1 MEATPMPTEPI
12 FDLRHQLEQ
21 IKAGF
26 LAQARPEVIAVMQQA
41 ADELKTSGAMEKVLR
56 TGDQA
61 PDFTLPNAV
70 GKTYR
75 LSDGLSLGPVVATF
89 YRGAW

>member
-1 MEATPMPTEPI
+1 MQTEPV

-41 ADELKTSGAMEKVLR
+41 ADELITSGIINKALQS
-56 TGDQA
+56 GDRA

-70 GKTYR
+70 GKPYR
-75 LSDGLSLGPVVATF
+75 LSEGLALGPVVATF